1 MTFYFNL
8 VSWKTICAYD
18 FAGYACMST
27 DLMISSKSYYYDC
40 SSAKFK
46 ILTLNLKSCTSNI
59 IFIWPWTNRL
69 VSRHRPPQSD
79 RTCPFDLDPV
89 IWPLDLCRILH
100 SNRTFVFFPR
110 LLVFLSHRQINEL
123 VINPESFYF
132 WEWRFFGRERKR
144 EIGFTLGQW
153 EERRPAFEKEKIKM
167 FQDREK
173 HEFMT
178 SDYWTFQESRL
189 AL

>member
-1 MTFYFNL
+1 MSGAFEGCVFRAQDFVRRPADSVQFFQIILFWLLLRQVQNLGFELEILHVQHYFY
-8 VSWKTICAYD
+8 
-18 FAGYACMST
+18 
-27 DLMISSKSYYYDC
+27 
-40 SSAKFK
+40 
-46 ILTLNLKSCTSNI
+46 LTLNEQTRIAPLSTQ
-59 IFIWPWTNRL
+59 
-69 VSRHRPPQSD
+69 V
-79 RTCPFDLDPV
+79 CPFDLNPV
-89 IWPLDLCRILH
+89 IWPVDLYVEFSIQNGPL
-100 SNRTFVFFPR
+100 SFPR

-178 SDYWTFQESRL
+178 SDYWTF
-189 AL
+189 

>member
-1 MTFYFNL
+1 MSPDLGNL
-8 VSWKTICAYD
+8 SGVQQRPPGSVEFIKIILFWLLLRQVQNLGFELEILHVQHLFD
-18 FAGYACMST
+18 LERT
-27 DLMISSKSYYYDC
+27 DLYRATVRPSLSGHVHS
-40 SSAKFK
+40 
-46 ILTLNLKSCTSNI
+46 TS
-59 IFIWPWTNRL
+59 TRL
-69 VSRHRPPQSD
+69 
-79 RTCPFDLDPV
+79 FDLLTSVEFSIQIGPLSFSPIVGFSVSPSNKWISHQSWV
-89 IWPLDLCRILH
+89 I
-100 SNRTFVFFPR
+100 F
-110 LLVFLSHRQINEL
+110 
-123 VINPESFYF
+123 FYF